1 MSSEHLSFT
10 DHPLYQQAIDAFQ
23 LGEYEEGKTHLEAL
37 LEKYPLS
44 PELRALNQEMILKS
58 RIDQDE
64 ISDQHAQRRARL
76 SRIVVRTGMLVGFV
90 LLVAFGI
97 RTYSGWIRTQVQSAQ
112 FVLEQQAQQLELGVR
127 YNNARSLVVANR
139 PLEAQ
144 QLVDQ
149 IRAENPDYPNLDE
162 LQVQINQIKSIE
174 EQYLQ
179 AVKLV
184 EVNDPAA
191 LSELRALQA
200 SYPGYKDVPQLIENL
215 ERNSLL
221 AELYMQGNVAYQE
234 AEWDAAIPAY
244 ERILSIDPTYR
255 SGEVEPRL
263 FESYLAAGEQMLT
276 NPEGG
281 IEDFDLANN
290 YFRAAL
296 ALRPQDITA
305 LEKQAEAQKKFA
317 DLQIS
322 EYVNQAGDLLRS
334 QGDSLTALE
343 DAETLFS
350 EALRIRPND
359 PELLL
364 EVDMARSFLA
374 AIQEFEKGNWNL
386 VIGNLETVVQ
396 QDPEYAVGTAQ
407 QALYEAYIGR
417 GDSWLAVGDYYAA
430 LSDYEQAAFLAEQ
443 SSNALILLMQAQIK
457 LAEIRG
463 LLGEFENAVL
473 LYQSVVDQL
482 RYDLN
487 QNLDNQ
493 RVLSLLDS
501 AETYSRN
508 RNYSL
513 AYQRYREAMTNP
525 SELFTF
531 VEYEVKEGDY
541 IASIANRFNTTIE
554 AIANASKIENPNQ
567 ILSGQKLVIPSFM
580 IDRFSGESA
589 P

>member
-1 MSSEHLSFT
+1 MSSENLTFS
-10 DHPLYQQAIDAFQ
+10 DHPLYHQAVEAFQ
-23 LGEYEEGKTHLEAL
+23 LGDYEAGKAHLSAL
-37 LEKYPLS
+37 LEVYPLS
-44 PELRALNQEMILKS
+44 PDLRALNQEMALKA

-64 ISDQHAQRRARL
+64 VDDRREQKRARVMRL
-76 SRIVVRTGMLVGFV
+76 VLRAGVFLAFVGLVV
-90 LLVAFGI
+90 FGI
-97 RTYSGWIRTQVQSAQ
+97 RTYSSWIRSQVQAAQ

-127 YNNARSLVVANR
+127 YNNARSLVAANR
-139 PLEAQ
+139 PEEAQ
-144 QLVDQ
+144 ALVDQ
-149 IRAENPDYPNLDE
+149 IAAENPDYPNLEE
-162 LQVQINQIKSIE
+162 LQVQIDRLKTVDD
-174 EQYLQ
+174 QYQ
-179 AVKLV
+179 KAVRLV
-184 EVNDPAA
+184 EISDPSA
-191 LSELRALQA
+191 LPALRELQA
-200 SYPGYKDVPQLIENL
+200 SQPGYKDVPQLIENL

-234 AEWDAAIPAY
+234 TAWDEAIPAY
-244 ERILSIDPTYR
+244 ERILSIDSSYR
-255 SGEVEPRL
+255 AGDVEQRL
-263 FESYLAAGEQMLT
+263 FESYIAAGEEMLT
-276 NPEGG
+276 NPEGD
-281 IEDFDLANN
+281 IEDFDRANN

-322 EYVNQAGDLLRS
+322 EYVNQAGELLRS
-334 QGDSLTALE
+334 QGDSLAALE

-359 PELLL
+359 VELQQ
-364 EVDMARSFLA
+364 EVEMARSYLA
-374 AIQEFEKGNWNL
+374 AIQEFSKNNWNL
-386 VIGNLETVVQ
+386 VIGSLEAVVQ
-396 QDPEYAVGTAQ
+396 QDPDYAIGTAH

-443 SSNALILLMQAQIK
+443 SSNAMILLLQAQIK

-463 LLGEFENAVL
+463 LLGEFESAVL

-487 QNLDNQ
+487 QDLDNQ
-493 RVLSLLDS
+493 RVMSLLDS
-501 AETYSRN
+501 ADSYARARN
-508 RNYSL
+508 FNL
-513 AYQRYREAMTNP
+513 AYQRYREAMANP
-525 SELFTF
+525 TELFDF

-567 ILSGQKLVIPSFM
+567 ILSGQKLVIPSF
-580 IDRFSGESA
+580 ISDRPAEDED
-589 P
+589 